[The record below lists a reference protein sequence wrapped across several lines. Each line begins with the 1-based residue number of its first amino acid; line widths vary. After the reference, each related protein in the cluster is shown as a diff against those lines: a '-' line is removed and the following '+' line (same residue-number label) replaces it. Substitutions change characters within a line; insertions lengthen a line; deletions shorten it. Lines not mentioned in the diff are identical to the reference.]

1 MNPSIGLM
9 SAFAAAR
16 AGNHKMWSR
25 RVPTSRSFGRLM
37 NQTWSSVALG
47 ETNHGHLMLF
57 YYPQVVFT
65 LNVMPEKLLA
75 AWWKGGDPKAVAVAR
90 QVYPLGW
97 LSLIRHCFS
106 AVFDVTSLNFFNSN
120 PLKIIEYVLVSLRF
134 YVYFYIC
141 SYSAHT

>member
-1 MNPSIGLM
+1 
-9 SAFAAAR
+9 
-16 AGNHKMWSR
+16 
-25 RVPTSRSFGRLM
+25 
-37 NQTWSSVALG
+37 
-47 ETNHGHLMLF
+47 
-57 YYPQVVFT
+57 
-65 LNVMPEKLLA
+65 MPEKLLA

-141 SYSAHT
+141 SYSAHPLGRPRFPADSPASLDLGNACENSQWC